1 MNAIEKIGKIEA
13 IALFVTICI
22 NQIIFDIPNELFMST
37 GTGAWVNT
45 IYISIFTFVIA
56 TIVYKLYKNFPN
68 KDIVDISE
76 YVGGKFLKIITSV
89 IFLLCFISISAFCV
103 RYFTNSI
110 RILYYTSTPI
120 VFLLILFL
128 IPPVLSN
135 KLGLKAISGINLIL
149 VPILLISTVVLFFAN
164 VKEFN
169 FSNLFPILGYGA
181 DNVFL
186 SGASNIF
193 CFAGLLYLLFLPP
206 YLKEHKHFKT
216 ISISYITF
224 AGIFLLFTILSLL
237 MSLAAIS
244 LTDELF
250 SIYLLSRLIEF
261 GTFFQRIDAVFI
273 FIWFLAVFSFI
284 SFTFFIT
291 LHIFKKVTKSKHS
304 QEMVYS
310 LASIV
315 FAYSLIFK
323 NIANADYFARDIYKI
338 SSLIILAFSIVIL
351 VTANIKHKRNKKV
364 N

>member
-1 MNAIEKIGKIEA
+1 MNAVEKIGKVEA
-13 IALFVTICI
+13 IALFITICV

-37 GTGAWVNT
+37 GTGAWLNT
-45 IYISIFTFVIA
+45 IYISIIALAIAVI
-56 TIVYKLYKNFPN
+56 IYKLFKKFPN

-76 YVGGKFLKIITSV
+76 YVGGKILKIITSI
-89 IFLLCFISISAFCV
+89 IFLMCFISISAFCV

-110 RILYYTSTPI
+110 RIIYYTSTPI
-120 VFLLILFL
+120 AFLLILFL
-128 IPPVLSN
+128 IPAVLSN
-135 KLGLKAISGINLIL
+135 KFGFKAISGVNLIL

-164 VKEFN
+164 VREFN
-169 FSNLFPILGYGA
+169 FSNLFPLLGYGA
-181 DNVFL
+181 DSVFL

-206 YLKEHKHFKT
+206 YLKEHAHFKT
-216 ISISYITF
+216 ISISYVIF
-224 AGIFLLFTILSLL
+224 AGIYPLFTILSLL

-273 FIWFLAVFSFI
+273 FLWFLAVFAFI

-291 LHIFKKVTKSKHS
+291 LHIFKKVTKIKHS
-304 QEMVYS
+304 QEMIYS

-315 FAYSLIFK
+315 FACSLIFK

-338 SSLIILAFSIVIL
+338 SSLAIIAFSIVLLII
-351 VTANIKHKRNKKV
+351 ANMKHKRDKKV